1 MKLKSALYL
10 VLIFAIGAAGAFSGV
25 ALGTL
30 AFNIKGKL
38 QPAQNAEAP
47 AAVPTVAVAAS
58 PQSEVIQVS
67 STEIQTAVTQAAE
80 KVGPAVVTITGVVPG
95 ASSWMF
101 SVSDQEVSGS
111 GVIVSDQGYILTNNH
126 VVENMTQM
134 TVTLSDGTEI
144 PGEVVNTDPFADL
157 AVVKV
162 DGSMPAVATLGNSD
176 ILKPGE
182 TVLAIGSPL
191 GSFKNTVTVGV
202 ISATGRSLDTGEG
215 YTMEDMIQTD
225 ASINPGNSGGPL
237 VNLAGD
243 VVGINTL
250 IVRSSGGGTVAEG
263 LGFAI
268 PSNLAHIIGEQIIET
283 GYFARPYMGI
293 RLQTITPQ
301 IAYRYQLPVQYGV
314 YVLEVSSGSPAE
326 KAGIQVN
333 DIITCIGDQCISEN
347 QSYYNALFTN
357 LPGDTVTI
365 KLVRNGVEKTLQVTL
380 GESTGS

>member
-1 MKLKSALYL
+1 MKLKNALYL
-10 VLIFAIGAAGAFSGV
+10 VLIFAVGAVGAFSGV
-25 ALGTL
+25 AIGTL
-30 AFNIKGKL
+30 ALNL
-38 QPAQNAEAP
+38 RADSQQVQVATEP
-47 AAVPTVAVAAS
+47 AAVQINLPTPS
-58 PQSEVIQVS
+58 PETQVIQVS

-80 KVGPAVVTITGVVPG
+80 KVGPAVVTISGVVPG
-95 ASSWMF
+95 AGSWLF
-101 SVSDQEVSGS
+101 PISDQEVSGS

-126 VVENMTQM
+126 VVESMTEM
-134 TVTLSDGTEI
+134 TVTLSDGSEL
-144 PGEVVNTDPFADL
+144 PGQVINTDPFADL

-162 DGSMPAVATLGNSD
+162 EGIMPAVATLGNSD
-176 ILKPGE
+176 VLKPGE

-237 VNLAGD
+237 VNLAGE

-250 IVRSSGGGTVAEG
+250 IVRSTGSTVAEG

-268 PSNLAHIIGEQIIET
+268 PANLAHIIGEQIIEK
-283 GYFARPYMGI
+283 GYFSRPYLGI
-293 RLQTITPQ
+293 RLQTINPQ

-314 YVLEVSSGSPAE
+314 YVLEVSPGSPAD

-333 DIITCIGDQCISEN
+333 DIITCLGDACINEN
-347 QSYYNALFTN
+347 QSYYNVLFTN
-357 LPGDTVTI
+357 NPGDNIAIKIVRDGSEETI
-365 KLVRNGVEKTLQVTL
+365 DVTL
-380 GESTGS
+380 GESAGN